1 MFFLLLWK
9 MNNLRLDF
17 TPLRRLAIMRA
28 KRISADDYFH
38 LLHDKGAVALIRTT
52 APIFNTIISDPP

>member
-1 MFFLLLWK
+1 
-9 MNNLRLDF
+9 
-17 TPLRRLAIMRA
+17 MRA